1 MQITRLCSIEQHYL
15 RKREKKLVYVNTPYS
30 DPCKKSRK
38 DAVTESKGSINFD
51 DWMRDDNMEP

>member
-38 DAVTESKGSINFD
+38 DAVTESKGPINFD
-51 DWMRDDNMEP
+51 D